1 LLAAIIGLAAGLAG
15 IALKHFV
22 SAIQW
27 VQVAI
32 FGNEP
37 GLIYLIFPLLGL
49 FACSIFIRY
58 FVPGALGR
66 GIAGVL
72 YAIYKK
78 SGLMEAHKMW
88 SHLATSALTV
98 GFGGSAGLE
107 APIVNTGTAIGSN
120 LGRWFR
126 INQKSRNVLIA
137 CGAAAAISAL
147 FNSPISGVIFSLE
160 ILSLELASVSLIPV
174 LIAAV
179 SANLV
184 AYTFNGAEVIVPA
197 NYDSGVAYA
206 LRYIPWMI
214 GLGVFCAVIA
224 LFFTR
229 ITGMLEEQ
237 FIKIPGARK
246 KALAGGIALGVLIFF
261 FPTLYGEGF
270 ESIRKITAGQAD
282 SLIIDSPF
290 GNLEGPWVLL
300 LFVFLSILFKAAA
313 TTITISSGGNGGYF
327 APALFCGA
335 LSGFL
340 YARILNLTQI
350 TGSYDENIFA
360 LVGMGGMLA
369 GVMHAPFTAIFF
381 IAEITQ
387 GYDLIVPL
395 MLVTAISYLVNIRY
409 EPHSIFTKQLDR
421 KILDLMQDQDIRI
434 LHQLSISDVLEVDLQ
449 CVDEDSSLKD
459 LVDAVSKSNRNLFPV
474 TNSENHLKGIVTLD
488 DIRSIMFE
496 PELYDTPIQ
505 NIMKPPPAQVQISD
519 SMDLVM
525 KKFEETE
532 AWNLPVLEDK
542 VYLGMLSKSK
552 IFELYRSML
561 STQKDD

>member
-1 LLAAIIGLAAGLAG
+1 MLAAIIGLAAGLAG